1 MNLEAPLWRAVP
13 VEEVA
18 LRVLPIP
25 VPLDRLPQ
33 PSDALV
39 EIALGDRGSL
49 EVLPRGQE
57 SLHHEGG
64 LDQIAAVVQHAEE
77 RHGLAGSA
85 VHVVGPRAVI
95 ALRVLEEAYDA
106 EQAVESLLAGD
117 EVPVDADE
125 QRQDPE
131 ARGAGR
137 DDSGLARDVF
147 VSHAR
152 TGLGTLPVILKG
164 CF

>member
-1 MNLEAPLWRAVP
+1 MNLEAPLWRPVP
-13 VEEVA
+13 IEEVA

-25 VPLDRLPQ
+25 VPLDGLPQ

-49 EVLPRGQE
+49 KVLPRGQE

-95 ALRVLEEAYDA
+95 TLRVLEEAHDA
-106 EQAVESLLAGD
+106 EEALESLLAGD
-117 EVPVDADE
+117 EVAGG
-125 QRQDPE
+125 
-131 ARGAGR
+131 ARPRTPGNPNRRAPRERAGR
-137 DDSGLARDVF
+137 APR
-147 VSHAR
+147 
-152 TGLGTLPVILKG
+152 
-164 CF
+164 

>member
-1 MNLEAPLWRAVP
+1 MNLEAPLWRPVP
-13 VEEVA
+13 IEEVA

-25 VPLDRLPQ
+25 VPLDGLPQ

-95 ALRVLEEAYDA
+95 ALRVLEEAHDV
-106 EQAVESLLAGD
+106 EDAVETLLAGD
-117 EVPVDADE
+117 EGAG
-125 QRQDPE
+125 E
-131 ARGAGR
+131 ARRHRPAPETLGAR
-137 DDSGLARDVF
+137 FR
-147 VSHAR
+147 
-152 TGLGTLPVILKG
+152 
-164 CF
+164 